1 MALVDRSYAA
11 FDLMLQGLR
20 TEINAPVE
28 PLMPARLPEPRSAAS
43 TSFPSVAPAKQEP
56 SSHESEPQPHVLA
69 V

>member
-1 MALVDRSYAA
+1 VDRAYMA

-43 TSFPSVAPAKQEP
+43 TSFATAAPVKEEP
-56 SSHESEPQPHVLA
+56 RPTESEPHPHILA